1 MWKIQSQLVL
11 WKKTLLKAAS
21 FIHYILFTAVLM
33 LELELG
39 VCDKTHRAHKDL
51 NI

>member
-11 WKKTLLKAAS
+11 WKKKLLEAAS

-33 LELELG
+33 LELQSWMFVIELIG
-39 VCDKTHRAHKDL
+39 PIKT
-51 NI
+51 